1 MEKYTKY
8 FFNNIRKKLD
18 EWEAAST
25 IAHEEVYRFIHSMA
39 GSASILGLHKIGE
52 RARELMDQHTEKEER
67 TWTIA
72 EVKEELFDIIE
83 YCYHYEEGISEVEV
97 FPGKQSR
104 AGEEPV
110 VLIIDDDTTFLMYM
124 KEELENI
131 GWYVVPIANPEKAV
145 MSYYDVRPD
154 CAIIDIY
161 MNGTNGF
168 EVLDFFK
175 KKLKQQFIPTVMVS
189 VDNSKEIRMKSYQM
203 GADDFIRK
211 PFELD
216 EFIVRVKRQMERKK
230 QMDELVLI
238 DELTH
243 VYNRKYLNQAYAQ
256 VQSDWARNGDSYSV
270 AVLDIDH
277 FKKVNDQYGHLV
289 GDMVLKQ
296 FATHLKSETR
306 IQDIVFRFGGEEF
319 VILFPTTSLKEAYT
333 FVDTIRKSFAQ
344 YVFREGEGFSCTFS
358 AGVAEISNPTK
369 PFDTWLELADNALY
383 EAKNSGRNN
392 VKIDCKANIHTP
404 QKIIKIAIVDDDPI
418 IRTVMKD
425 IVSKL
430 PSEHHVQYDI
440 QSFNDGVSFL
450 QSDWHGESPCLV
462 ILDGVMPKM
471 DGLEVLENLRKGDDS
486 DRYKVLMLTSRKSE
500 RDISRSL
507 QLGAD
512 DYMTK
517 PFKLLELEA
526 RLGQMLKRMR

>member
-1 MEKYTKY
+1 MEKYTKH
-8 FFNNIRKKLD
+8 FFNNVRKKLE
-18 EWEAAST
+18 EWEAAAS
-25 IAHEEVYRFIHSMA
+25 IRHEEVYRFIHSMA
-39 GSASILGLHKIGE
+39 GSASVLGLHKIGD
-52 RARELMDQHTEKEER
+52 RARELMDQYEEKEER

-72 EVKEELFDIIE
+72 EVKEELFDIIQF
-83 YCYHYEEGISEVEV
+83 CYHYEEESTEV
-97 FPGKQSR
+97 FQDKQTR
-104 AGEEPV
+104 TGEEPV
-110 VLIIDDDTTFLMYM
+110 LLLIDDDTSFLMYM
-124 KEELENI
+124 KEELEKI
-131 GWYVVPIANPEKAV
+131 GWYVVPIANPEKAI

-161 MNGTNGF
+161 MEGTNGF

-189 VDNSKEIRMKSYQM
+189 AENSKEVRIKSYEM
-203 GADDFIRK
+203 GADDFIGK
-211 PFELD
+211 PFDLE

-230 QMDELVLI
+230 QMEELVLI
-238 DELTH
+238 DELTL
-243 VYNRKYLNQAYAQ
+243 VYNRKYLSQAYAH
-256 VQSDWARNGDSYSV
+256 VQSVWARTGESYCV

-277 FKKVNDQYGHLV
+277 FKGVNDQYGHLV
-289 GDMVLKQ
+289 GDRVLKE
-296 FATHLKSETR
+296 FASQLKSDTR
-306 IQDIVFRFGGEEF
+306 LQDIVFRFGGEEF
-319 VILFPTTSLKEAYT
+319 VILFPNTSIKEACT
-333 FVDTIRKSFAQ
+333 IVDEIREGFSQ
-344 YVFREGEGFSCTFS
+344 YVFQGDKEFSCTFS
-358 AGVAEISNPTK
+358 AGVAEISDPTK
-369 PFDTWLELADNALY
+369 PFDTWLKLADNALY
-383 EAKNSGRNN
+383 EAKSSGRNL
-392 VKIDCKANIHTP
+392 VKMDGNAKEHTP
-404 QKIIKIAIVDDDPI
+404 HKIMKIAIVDDDPI

-430 PSEHHVQYDI
+430 PSVEHIQYDI
-440 QSFNDGVSFL
+440 ETFKDGAAFIG
-450 QSDWHGESPCLV
+450 SDWHGEAPCLV

-471 DGLEVLENLRKGDDS
+471 DGLEVLEQIRSRSDS